1 MITLYRFTK
10 GFDFKMEKL
19 KNYLKLIRIK
29 HYLKNFLVFAPLL
42 FSGNFFEVTLLLKT
56 LFSFIAF
63 SFTASVV
70 YIINDIRDVEKDKLH
85 PIKKERPIASGK
97 VSKKEGIIL
106 AILLFIIS
114 IFINWNISTSPISF
128 IILLSYLLMNIAYSF
143 GLKNIPIID
152 ILILSIGFLLRV
164 FYGAVILNLNVSN
177 WLYLTILSISFYLGL
192 GKRRNEIDK
201 SKNSRKVLEHYN
213 RNFLDKNMYMC
224 LALTIIFYSLWCVDP
239 INSLRFGD
247 LNYLLFTVPIVMIIC
262 MKYSLNIEGD
272 SFGDPVDVVFSDKTM
287 LALIIIYGLC
297 ILLLLYI
304 FPILIKY

>member
-1 MITLYRFTK
+1 
-10 GFDFKMEKL
+10 MEKL

-56 LFSFIAF
+56 LLSFIAF

-128 IILLSYLLMNIAYSF
+128 IILLSYLLINIAYSF
-143 GLKNIPIID
+143 GLKNLPIID

>member
-85 PIKKERPIASGK
+85 TIKKERPIASGK

>member
-10 GFDFKMEKL
+10 GFDFKMETL

-56 LFSFIAF
+56 LLSFIAF

-143 GLKNIPIID
+143 GLKNLPIID

>member
-1 MITLYRFTK
+1 
-10 GFDFKMEKL
+10 MEKL

-56 LFSFIAF
+56 LLSFIAF

-143 GLKNIPIID
+143 GLKNLPIID

>member
-56 LFSFIAF
+56 LLSFIAF

-143 GLKNIPIID
+143 GLKNLPIID

-304 FPILIKY
+304 FPILIKH

>member
-56 LFSFIAF
+56 LLSFIAF

-128 IILLSYLLMNIAYSF
+128 IILLSYLLINIAYSF
-143 GLKNIPIID
+143 GLKNLPIID

>member
-56 LFSFIAF
+56 LLSFIAF

-143 GLKNIPIID
+143 GLKNLPIID

>member
-42 FSGNFFEVTLLLKT
+42 FSGNLFEVTLLLKT
-56 LFSFIAF
+56 LLSFIAF

-143 GLKNIPIID
+143 GLKNLPIID

>member
-1 MITLYRFTK
+1 
-10 GFDFKMEKL
+10 METL

-56 LFSFIAF
+56 LLSFIAF

-143 GLKNIPIID
+143 GLKNLPIID